1 MSVIFE
7 WFLEKTKK
15 KNGKIRP
22 TKLEYKSC
30 GKGLNQI
37 IIIIKIK
44 SARV

>member
-1 MSVIFE
+1 MVPRKNQE
-7 WFLEKTKK
+7 
-15 KNGKIRP
+15 KNGKIEP
-22 TKLEYKSC
+22 TKIENKSC